1 MDTIINELRREIDQF
16 NQLVDGL
23 KMQNKRLHGK
33 INNLEEELDLVST
46 QRDSLAEDLH
56 AMHDMYKTVYD
67 ELNESYK
74 RICDVEDEKAELEGR
89 IASLEK

>member
-46 QRDSLAEDLH
+46 QRDSLAEDLG
-56 AMHDMYKTVYD
+56 AIK
-67 ELNESYK
+67 EENEDLEY
-74 RICDVEDEKAELEGR
+74 RVAELQLM
-89 IASLEK
+89 SP